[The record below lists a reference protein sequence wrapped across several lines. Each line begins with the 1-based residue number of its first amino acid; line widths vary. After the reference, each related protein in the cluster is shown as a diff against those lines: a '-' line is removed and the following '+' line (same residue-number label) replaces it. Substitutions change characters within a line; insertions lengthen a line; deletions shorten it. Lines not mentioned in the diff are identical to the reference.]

1 MSKRIYVALDVHLK
15 FIVAVWQVMGV
26 GGRKKL
32 TIEGSPEGLRKLVQA
47 VGPGEVWAV
56 YEASGSGLEVHD
68 RLTEHGWKV
77 WLLAPT
83 HLPQS
88 TDSRK
93 NKSDERD
100 AHRMLD
106 VLVAHGELGTKLPW
120 AWIPTRKTREDRE
133 LVRRRLKLAEKL
145 GQIKNET
152 TGLLRV
158 EAIRKPE
165 SLKTAW
171 SDKHIAWLRGVAGT
185 ISAPVGKVLRGLL
198 DELGFYQD
206 QIRQMDE
213 ELQKLSEEPE
223 YRDSTARMMELE
235 GVGRLTAMTFLLELG
250 DVNRFTNRRG
260 LARYTGL
267 TPNRYASSDV
277 DHKGHI
283 SRMGPYRLRKVL
295 NQAAWAHVR
304 TGGHWASWYAETAKR
319 RGAKIAIVG
328 LMRKL
333 AIDLWHLAKAA

>member
-1 MSKRIYVALDVHLK
+1 MSHRIYVAMDVHLK
-15 FIVAVWQVMGV
+15 FIVAVWQSGRGKRKVMTVDVSADGFA
-26 GGRKKL
+26 
-32 TIEGSPEGLRKLVQA
+32 KLVLA

-56 YEASGSGLEVHD
+56 YEASSSGLEVHE
-68 RLTEHGWKV
+68 RLTGHGWKV

-120 AWIPTRKTREDRE
+120 VWIPPRKTREDRE
-133 LVRRRLKLAEKL
+133 VVRRRLKLAEKL
-145 GQIKNET
+145 GQIKNEI
-152 TGLLRV
+152 TGLLRI
-158 EAIRKPE
+158 EAIRKPGE
-165 SLKTAW
+165 LKTSW
-171 SDKHIAWLRGVAGT
+171 SDKHVAWLRGTAGEMK
-185 ISAPVGKVLRGLL
+185 SPVGTVLLGLL
-198 DELGFYQD
+198 EELGFYEE
-206 QIRQMDE
+206 QIARMDK
-213 ELQKLSEEPE
+213 ELRKLSEEPE
-223 YRDSTARMMELE
+223 YRSAVERMTELE
-235 GVGRLTAMTFLLELG
+235 GVGLLTAMTFLLELG
-250 DVNRFTNRRG
+250 DVERFKNRRG

-267 TPNRYASSDV
+267 TPNRYASADV

-304 TGGHWASWYAETAKR
+304 AGGHWATWYQITSQR
-319 RGAKIAIVG
+319 RGKKIAVVG

-333 AIDLWHLAKAA
+333 AIDLWHLARAA

>member
-1 MSKRIYVALDVHLK
+1 MNQRIYVALDVHLK
-15 FIVAVWQVMGV
+15 FIVAVWQFARGS
-26 GGRKKL
+26 RRKL
-32 TIEGSPEGLRKLVQA
+32 TVEASAEGLTKLVQA
-47 VGPGEVWAV
+47 VGPGEIWAV
-56 YEASGSGLEVHD
+56 YEASGAGLEVHD
-68 RLTEHGWKV
+68 RLTAAGWKV

-120 AWIPTRKTREDRE
+120 VWIPPRKTREDRE
-133 LVRRRLKLAEKL
+133 IVRRRLKLAEKL
-145 GQIKNET
+145 GQIKNEI
-152 TGLLRV
+152 TGLLRI
-158 EAIRKPE
+158 EAIRRPE
-165 SLKTAW
+165 DFKKAW
-171 SDKHIAWLRGVAGT
+171 SDKHVAWLRGIAGQT
-185 ISAPVGKVLRGLL
+185 RTPIGTVLEGLL
-198 DELGFYQD
+198 EELDFYQD
-206 QIRQMDE
+206 QVARMDQ
-213 ELQKLSEEPE
+213 ELRKLAEEPE
-223 YRDSTARMMELE
+223 YREAAARMTELE
-235 GVGRLTAMTFLLELG
+235 GIGLLTAMTFLLELG
-250 DVNRFTNRRG
+250 DMERFRNRRG

-267 TPNRYASSDV
+267 TPNRYASADV

-304 TGGHWASWYAETAKR
+304 SGGHWTSWYAEASKR

-333 AIDLWHLAKAA
+333 AIDLWHLARAA

>member
-1 MSKRIYVALDVHLK
+1 MLHRIYVAMDVHLK
-15 FIVAVWQVMGV
+15 LIVAVWQSDRGKRRGMTV
-26 GGRKKL
+26 
-32 TIEGSPEGLRKLVQA
+32 EASADGLAKLVLA
-47 VGPGEVWAV
+47 VGPGEIWAV
-56 YEASGSGLEVHD
+56 YEASSSGLEVHE
-68 RLTEHGWKV
+68 RLTGHGWKV

-88 TDSRK
+88 TNSRK

-120 AWIPTRKTREDRE
+120 VWIPPRKTREDRE

-145 GQIKNET
+145 GQIKNEIS
-152 TGLLRV
+152 GLLRL

-165 SLKTAW
+165 GIKTAW
-171 SDKHIAWLRGVAGT
+171 SNKHVAWLCGVAGAMT
-185 ISAPVGKVLRGLL
+185 TPVGVVLKGLL
-198 DELGFYQD
+198 EELGFYQD
-206 QIRQMDE
+206 QIGQMDE
-213 ELQKLSEEPE
+213 ELQKLSDEPE
-223 YRDSTARMMELE
+223 YKGAVVRMTELE
-235 GVGRLTAMTFLLELG
+235 GVGLLTAMTFLLELG
-250 DVNRFTNRRG
+250 DVDRFKNRRG

-267 TPNRYASSDV
+267 TPNQYASADV

-304 TGGHWASWYAETAKR
+304 AGGHWATWYQETSKR
-319 RGAKIAIVG
+319 RGAKIAVVG

-333 AIDLWHLAKAA
+333 AIDLWHLARAA

>member
-1 MSKRIYVALDVHLK
+1 MDVHLK
-15 FIVAVWQVMGV
+15 SIVAVWQSDRGQ
-26 GGRKKL
+26 RKL
-32 TIEGSPEGLRKLVQA
+32 RTVDASAEGLAKLASV
-47 VGPGEVWAV
+47 VGPGEIWAV
-56 YEASGSGLEVHD
+56 YEASSCGLEVHE
-68 RLTEHGWKV
+68 RLTGHGWKV

-88 TDSRK
+88 TDTRK

-120 AWIPTRKTREDRE
+120 VWIPPRKTREDRE

-145 GQIKNET
+145 GQIKNEI
-152 TGLLRV
+152 TGLLRI

-165 SLKTAW
+165 SLKTLW
-171 SDKHIAWLRGVAGT
+171 SDKHVAWLRGTVGAIG
-185 ISAPVGKVLRGLL
+185 SPVGTVLKGLL

-206 QIRQMDE
+206 QISQMDE
-213 ELQKLSEEPE
+213 ELRKLSEEPV
-223 YRDSTARMMELE
+223 YRDSAARMMELD
-235 GVGRLTAMTFLLELG
+235 GVGLLTAMTFLLELG
-250 DVNRFTNRRG
+250 DVTRFTNRRG

-304 TGGHWASWYAETAKR
+304 AGGHWAVWYGETAKR
-319 RGAKIAIVG
+319 RGTKIAIVG

>member
-1 MSKRIYVALDVHLK
+1 MSQRIYVALDVHLK
-15 FIVAVWQVMGV
+15 SIVAVWQFARGT
-26 GGRKKL
+26 RRKL
-32 TIEGSPEGLRKLVQA
+32 TLESTAEGLSKLVQA
-47 VGPGEVWAV
+47 VGPGEIWAV
-56 YEASGSGLEVHD
+56 YEASGAGLEVHD
-68 RLTEHGWKV
+68 RLTEAGWKV

-106 VLVAHGELGTKLPW
+106 VLVAHGELGTNLPW
-120 AWIPTRKTREDRE
+120 AWIPPRKTREDRE

-145 GQIKNET
+145 GQIKNEI

-165 SLKTAW
+165 DLKTAW
-171 SDKHIAWLRGVAGT
+171 SDKHVAWLRGIAGST
-185 ISAPVGKVLRGLL
+185 GTPIGTVLQGLL
-198 DELGFYQD
+198 EELGFYQAQIAEMD
-206 QIRQMDE
+206 Q
-213 ELQKLSEEPE
+213 ELRKLAEDPE
-223 YRDSTARMMELE
+223 YRNAVERMTELE
-235 GVGRLTAMTFLLELG
+235 GVGVLTAMTFLLELG
-250 DVNRFTNRRG
+250 DMERFTNRRG

-267 TPNRYASSDV
+267 TPNRYASADV

-304 TGGHWASWYAETAKR
+304 SGGHWASWYAGVSKR

-333 AIDLWHLAKAA
+333 AIDLWHLARAA

>member
-1 MSKRIYVALDVHLK
+1 MSQRIYAALDVHLK
-15 FIVAVWQVMGV
+15 LIVAVWQFSRGS
-26 GGRKKL
+26 RRKL
-32 TIEGSPEGLRKLVQA
+32 TVETTPEGLSKLVNA
-47 VGPGEVWAV
+47 VGPGEIWAV

-68 RLTEHGWKV
+68 QLTKAGWKV

-88 TDSRK
+88 TDTRK

-120 AWIPTRKTREDRE
+120 VWIPPRKTREDRE
-133 LVRRRLKLAEKL
+133 IVRRRLKLAEKL
-145 GQIKNET
+145 GQIKNEI

-165 SLKTAW
+165 DLKTAW
-171 SDKHIAWLRGVAGT
+171 SDKHVAWLRGIAGGIRT
-185 ISAPVGKVLRGLL
+185 PIGMVLQGLL
-198 DELGFYQD
+198 EEVGFYQEQIARMD
-206 QIRQMDE
+206 Q
-213 ELQKLSEEPE
+213 ELRKLAEEPE
-223 YRDSTARMMELE
+223 YRAAADRMRELE
-235 GVGRLTAMTFLLELG
+235 GVGLLTAMTFLLELG
-250 DVNRFTNRRG
+250 DMDRFKNRRG

-267 TPNRYASSDV
+267 TPNRYASADV

-304 TGGHWASWYAETAKR
+304 SGGHWTHWYTEVSKR

-333 AIDLWHLAKAA
+333 AIDLWHLARAA